1 MNSLKEELVKAMND
15 SQLSLECVYYVLK
28 DLYRD
33 MEKGYLT
40 LLQQQKEEVNNKT
53 EEEEK

>member
-1 MNSLKEELVKAMND
+1 MNSLKEELVKAIND

-33 MEKGYLT
+33 IEKGYLT
-40 LLQQQKEEVNNKT
+40 LLQQQKEEVNNKA
-53 EEEEK
+53 EEE